1 MYFVGCKDNDFM
13 ANNVDFYGFAIFFE
27 RNFIT
32 FALTI
37 TF

>member
-1 MYFVGCKDNDFM
+1 MYFVGCKDNDFI
-13 ANNVDFYGFAIFFE
+13 ANNVDFYGFEIFFE

>member
-1 MYFVGCKDNDFM
+1 MYLVGSKDNDFM
-13 ANNVDFYGFAIFFE
+13 ANNVDFYGFAIFFK
-27 RNFIT
+27 RNFII

>member
-1 MYFVGCKDNDFM
+1 MYFVDCKDSDFM
-13 ANNVDFYGFAIFFE
+13 VNNVDFYGFAIYFE
-27 RNFIT
+27 RNFII

>member
-13 ANNVDFYGFAIFFE
+13 ANNGDFYGFAIFFK
-27 RNFIT
+27 RNFII

>member
-1 MYFVGCKDNDFM
+1 MYFVGYKDSDFM
-13 ANNVDFYGFAIFFE
+13 ANNVDFYGFTIDLE
-27 RNFIT
+27 RKFII

>member
-13 ANNVDFYGFAIFFE
+13 ANNIDFYGFAISFE
-27 RNFIT
+27 RNFII
-32 FALTI
+32 FALVI

>member
-1 MYFVGCKDNDFM
+1 MYLVGCSFYDFM

-27 RNFIT
+27 RNFII

>member
-1 MYFVGCKDNDFM
+1 MYLVGYKDSDFK
-13 ANNVDFYGFAIFFE
+13 ANNVDFYGFTIYFE
-27 RNFIT
+27 RNFII

>member
-1 MYFVGCKDNDFM
+1 MYLVGCKDNNFM
-13 ANNVDFYGFAIFFE
+13 ANNVDFYEFAIFFE
-27 RNFIT
+27 RNFII

>member
-1 MYFVGCKDNDFM
+1 MYLVNCKDNDFL

>member
-13 ANNVDFYGFAIFFE
+13 ANDVNFYGVAIFFE
-27 RNFIT
+27 RKFII

>member
-1 MYFVGCKDNDFM
+1 MYLVGCDLDDFM

-27 RNFIT
+27 RNFII

>member
-1 MYFVGCKDNDFM
+1 MYLVGCKDNYFM
-13 ANNVDFYGFAIFFE
+13 ANNVDFYGFAIFFK
-27 RNFIT
+27 RNFII

>member
-1 MYFVGCKDNDFM
+1 MYFVGGKDSDFM
-13 ANNVDFYGFAIFFE
+13 ANNVDFYGFTIYFE
-27 RNFIT
+27 RNFII